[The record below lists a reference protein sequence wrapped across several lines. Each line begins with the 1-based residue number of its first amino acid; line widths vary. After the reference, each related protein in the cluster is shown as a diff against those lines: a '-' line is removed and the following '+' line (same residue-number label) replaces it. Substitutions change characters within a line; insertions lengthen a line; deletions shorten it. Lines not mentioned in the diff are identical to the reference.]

1 MDKKRRDFSNC
12 EIVDLIRVNCNFTE
26 LVAVKTDHT
35 KDEGLTF
42 MEYLILPKYGQGII
56 TTFEFEEVTIT
67 ISRYKLSRD
76 LIIYNKGYKNVVQLS
91 FLLEGEKII
100 SLKEF
105 EKDILLENQESFLA
119 DITSFNGYSRISGN
133 KIFKEFKIRMSR
145 AFLYK
150 HGFTKEHSFKE
161 LSAKDLIVPVT
172 NDLLSVLNDLEEKG
186 LKGITRKIY
195 LEAKVLELLA
205 LQLENYKNVERNG
218 ALFKKDK
225 TIKKLYEIKQIL
237 KENLYRSYSI
247 KELSREVAL
256 NENILKSEFKRVFS
270 CSIKEYEINEK
281 MGRAKELLYNS
292 QFPIYQ
298 VAEEIGYKNA
308 THFSAAF
315 KKYFGKTPKK
325 FRSSL

>member
-12 EIVDLIRVNCNFTE
+12 EIVDLIRANCNFTE
-26 LVAVKTDHT
+26 LVAIKTDHT
-35 KDEGLTF
+35 KDEGLTSI
-42 MEYLILPKYGQGII
+42 EYLVLPKYGQGTI
-56 TTFEFEEVTIT
+56 TNFEFEEVSIT
-67 ISRYKLSRD
+67 ISRYKLNKD
-76 LIIYNKGYKNVVQLS
+76 LVIYNKGYADIIQLS
-91 FLLEGEKII
+91 LLVEGEKII
-100 SLKEF
+100 YLKEF
-105 EKDILLENQESFLA
+105 EKDLLFENQECFLA
-119 DITSFNGYSRISGN
+119 DITCFNGYSRICGN

-145 AFLYK
+145 SFLYK
-150 HGFTKEHSFKE
+150 HGFTNEHIFKE
-161 LSAKDLIVPVT
+161 LSDKDLIVPVT
-172 NDLLSVLNDLEEKG
+172 DDLLSVLNDLEEKG

-205 LQLENYKNVERNG
+205 LQLENYKNAKQNG
-218 ALFKKDK
+218 TLFKKDK
-225 TIKKLYEIKQIL
+225 AIKKLYEVKQIL

-256 NENILKSEFKRVFS
+256 NENILKSGFKRVFG
-270 CSIKEYEINEK
+270 CSIKEYEMNEK

-315 KKYFGKTPKK
+315 KKYFGVTPKK
-325 FRSSL
+325 FRSTL

>member
-1 MDKKRRDFSNC
+1 
-12 EIVDLIRVNCNFTE
+12 
-26 LVAVKTDHT
+26 
-35 KDEGLTF
+35 
-42 MEYLILPKYGQGII
+42 LPKYGQGTI
-56 TTFEFEEVTIT
+56 TNFEFEEVSIT
-67 ISRYKLSRD
+67 ISRYKLNRD
-76 LIIYNKGYKNVVQLS
+76 LIIYNKAYKNLIQLS

-105 EKDILLENQESFLA
+105 DKDILFENQESFLA

-133 KIFKEFKIRMSR
+133 KIFKEFKIRMCR
-145 AFLYK
+145 TFLYK
-150 HGFTKEHSFKE
+150 HGFTNEHIFKE
-161 LSAKDLIVPVT
+161 LRDKDLIVPVT
-172 NDLLSVLNDLEEKG
+172 NDLLSVLKDLEEKG

-205 LQLENYKNVERNG
+205 LQLENYKNAEYNG
-218 ALFKKDK
+218 ALLKKDK
-225 TIKKLYEIKQIL
+225 KLKKLYEIKQIL

-256 NENILKSEFKRVFS
+256 NENILKSEFKRVFG
-270 CSIKEYEINEK
+270 CSIKEYEMNEK
-281 MGRAKELLYNS
+281 MARAKELLYNS

-315 KKYFGKTPKK
+315 KKYFGQTPKK
-325 FRSSL
+325 FRSTL